1 METMK
6 QLRNELALRMVCLE
20 DEIKRYKGSFA
31 EDFVYA
37 FEWYAEPMYKSEME
51 LKALCKIAKKAEE
64 MSADEIAVMLDEW
77 IERIEDDLL
86 DGTLQGKST
95 SEAMNIAHTWKLEEE
110 QRLRAMFVRWKKGI
124 AEVNKI
130 ENG

>member
-1 METMK
+1 MGTME
-6 QLRNELALRMVCLE
+6 QLKSELALRIPGLE
-20 DEIKRYKGSFA
+20 DEIKRYKGSLA

-51 LKALCKIAKKAEE
+51 LRALRKIAEKAET

-77 IERIEDDLL
+77 IERMEDELL

-95 SEAMNIAHTWKLEEE
+95 SETKNIAHTWNLEEE
-110 QRLRAMFVRWKKGI
+110 QRLRAMFVRWKKDI
-124 AEVNKI
+124 AEVRKI
-130 ENG
+130 EKG

>member
-1 METMK
+1 METME
-6 QLRNELALRMVCLE
+6 QLKSELALRIPGLE

-51 LKALCKIAKKAEE
+51 LRALRKIAEKAET

-77 IERIEDDLL
+77 IERMEDDLL

-95 SEAMNIAHTWKLEEE
+95 SETKNISHTWNLEEE
-110 QRLRAMFVRWKKGI
+110 QRLRAMFVRWKKDI
-124 AEVNKI
+124 AEVKKI
-130 ENG
+130 EKG

>member
-1 METMK
+1 METME
-6 QLRNELALRMVCLE
+6 QLKSELALRMAGLE

-31 EDFVYA
+31 KDFAYA

-51 LKALCKIAKKAEE
+51 LKVLRKVASKAET

-77 IERIEDDLL
+77 IERMEDDLL

-95 SEAMNIAHTWKLEEE
+95 SETKNIAHTWNLEEE
-110 QRLRAMFVRWKKGI
+110 QRLRAMFVRWKKEI
-124 AEVNKI
+124 AEVKKI
-130 ENG
+130 EKG